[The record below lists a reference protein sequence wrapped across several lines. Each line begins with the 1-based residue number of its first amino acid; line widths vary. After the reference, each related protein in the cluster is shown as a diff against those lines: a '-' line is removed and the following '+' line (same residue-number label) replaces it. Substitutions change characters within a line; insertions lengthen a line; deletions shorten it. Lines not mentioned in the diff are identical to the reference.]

1 MEIDL
6 SDSEASEVVE
16 GLKRAPALD
25 AGEEEGRGADVEEE
39 GEPSRE
45 ADPAGEADAGGP
57 APDRGA
63 DAIDAEELDEAVG
76 RLWMVFW
83 GGLASYLD
91 EEELKEE
98 REHMERAKDALGP
111 LARKHIPAQLQKMGP
126 EAIAFVFVAERV
138 SSKIEHL

>member
-6 SDSEASEVVE
+6 SDSEAAEVVE
-16 GLKRAPALD
+16 GLKREPATDAPGEAAEEAAEGG
-25 AGEEEGRGADVEEE
+25 AGRPEEATEE
-39 GEPSRE
+39 GE
-45 ADPAGEADAGGP
+45 
-57 APDRGA
+57 APPRSA

-76 RLWMVFW
+76 RLWMVLW

-111 LARKHIPAQLQKMGP
+111 VARKHIPAQLAKRGP
-126 EAIAFVFVAERV
+126 EAVALVFVAERV
-138 SSKIEHL
+138 GSKIDHL